1 MISMTDFEDLSP
13 EIFPSRGPSADC
25 VARWE
30 DDGGRPAERPAA
42 SGRTADAVHIPPAS
56 VSIVAR
62 AAGLW
67 AARPD
72 TA

>member
-42 SGRTADAVHIPPAS
+42 SGRTADAVPIPPARL
-56 VSIVAR
+56 SIAVQES
-62 AAGLW
+62 GLW
-67 AARPD
+67 ADRPG